1 MTARAGDLA
10 RCDNARNAYEP
21 DMPDHNA
28 ADHTA
33 ADSSREAFDALH
45 PHAERLRLSSI
56 KDLIDGDALRPQAF
70 AVRVGPLY
78 ASFARQHYD
87 SLALDALFGIADAVD
102 VSAALRRLFDGD
114 IVNVTEGRAALHTAL
129 RSDLSGAATA
139 IEATAQARNAR
150 ARMATMVDDL
160 IASGVTDV
168 VSIGIGG
175 SDLGPRLVADALRD
189 GDGGPRLRVHFVS
202 NVDGNAVRRTLSQID
217 PARTAAILISKTFGT
232 QETLLN
238 GAAVRDWLRDDNR
251 VYAVSANVQRA
262 AEFGIDESRI
272 LPMWDWVGGR
282 YSLWSAVGFP
292 IALAIGMDGFERLL
306 AGAAEMDAHVLAA
319 SPRDNM
325 AVWHALTAI
334 WNRNAMHAASQ
345 AVLPYDERLRLL
357 PNYLQQ
363 LVMESLGK
371 SARLDG
377 AALSGHTVP
386 VWWGGAGTDTQ
397 HSFFQALHQGTQVVP
412 ADFIG
417 VVRADHA
424 HADNHAALLAN
435 LLAQTEAF
443 ANGQTSDDAHRA
455 YAGNRPSTLILLDA
469 LTAESLGAL
478 IALYEHSVYLQAVLW
493 GINAFDQFGVELG
506 KQVASKLLPALQGE
520 VDADDP
526 VTRELLAEIR
536 GRSA

>member
-1 MTARAGDLA
+1 MSNPHDTVFETL
-10 RCDNARNAYEP
+10 
-21 DMPDHNA
+21 
-28 ADHTA
+28 T
-33 ADSSREAFDALH
+33 
-45 PHAERLRLSSI
+45 PHAERLRQMPISR
-56 KDLIDGDALRPQAF
+56 LIAEDAQRPHAF
-70 AVRVGPLY
+70 ALRVGPLY

-87 SLALDALFGIADAVD
+87 RPALDALFAIAEAADLTSAV
-102 VSAALRRLFDGD
+102 RRLFDGHL
-114 IVNVTEGRAALHTAL
+114 VNATEGRAALHTAL
-129 RSDLSGAATA
+129 RSDLSDVAHVR
-139 IEATAQARNAR
+139 EASAQARAAR
-150 ARMATMVDDL
+150 TQMAAMVDAL
-160 IASGVTDV
+160 MASGVTDV
-168 VSIGIGG
+168 VSVGIGG
-175 SDLGPRLVADALRD
+175 SDLGPRLVADALND

-202 NVDGNAVRRTLSQID
+202 NVDGNAVRRTLSMLD

-238 GAAVRDWLRDDNR
+238 GTVVRDWLQNDSR

-262 AEFGIDESRI
+262 VDFGIDASRI

-306 AGAAEMDAHVLAA
+306 AGAADVDAHVLAT
-319 SPRDNM
+319 PLRDNV

-334 WNRNAMHAASQ
+334 WNRNALNAGSQ

-371 SARLDG
+371 SARIDG
-377 AALSGHTVP
+377 AALFGHTVP

-397 HSFFQALHQGTQVVP
+397 HSFFQALHQGTQIVP

-417 VVRADHA
+417 VIRADHA
-424 HADNHAALLAN
+424 HADNHTALLAN

-443 ANGQTSDDAHRA
+443 ANGQISDDPHRT
-455 YAGNRPSTLILLDA
+455 YAGNRPSTLLLLDA
-469 LTAESLGAL
+469 LTPESLGAL
-478 IALYEHSVYLQAVLW
+478 IALYEHSVYLQSVLW

-506 KQVASKLLPALQGE
+506 KQVANALLPALHGKAE
-520 VDADDP
+520 ADDP
-526 VTRELLAEIR
+526 VTRALLAEIR
-536 GRSA
+536 GRSVSR